1 MTFLDVLDY
10 SEYSESKKNLEKI
23 FFHENIASSV
33 RKQNQYLIQNR
44 HVLLVHQEIRSENI

>member
-10 SEYSESKKNLEKI
+10 SEYSESKKNLEKF